1 MGRPENRKKSSFC
14 PLSFRSPRPRVQKPL
29 VWIAFGTLQKMGVA
43 SYATVGIH
51 GAKPCTYGWLSSQY
65 GLGLP

>member
-1 MGRPENRKKSSFC
+1 
-14 PLSFRSPRPRVQKPL
+14 VQKPL